1 MLRLIPLL
9 LLILGF
15 GVHAGVDELAIDSD
29 LQGKYILAIVVHDQR
44 PQVLRG
50 EATEATIGS
59 YAGSIF
65 SPARKPTLTN
75 SEQALAE
82 SLAEGL
88 RKSFMKHKWLGVAV
102 IPTKAGYG
110 EHEILDRIRRGGSK
124 RSLLITIDKLWA
136 ESQKDTE
143 VDYRLRI
150 SVRNQRAQELAKAV
164 LEMNRI
170 VRDWGDDAVANVLST
185 QLTALLARPEFIAAL
200 KD

>member
-1 MLRLIPLL
+1 M
-9 LLILGF
+9 
-15 GVHAGVDELAIDSD
+15 
-29 LQGKYILAIVVHDQR
+29 
-44 PQVLRG
+44 RG

-75 SEQALAE
+75 SEQPLAE
-82 SLAEGL
+82 ALAEGL

-102 IPTKAGYG
+102 IPTKANHGDQ
-110 EHEILDRIRRGGSK
+110 EVLERIRRGGSK

-143 VDYRLRI
+143 VDYRLRV

-170 VRDWGDDAVANVLST
+170 VRDWGDDAVAGVLSS
-185 QLTALLARPEFIAAL
+185 QLTALLARPEFVAAL